1 MFELEL
7 KLKVAIGLRQAERN
21 RENILDWGHYMSNYI
36 ELW

>member
-7 KLKVAIGLRQAERN
+7 KLKVVIRLRQAERS
-21 RENILDWGHYMSNYI
+21 RENILDWRNYMSNYI